1 MFHWRRLAADSVHTP
16 NPLLSKEIC
25 IHSDGRIFD
34 FREINEGD
42 IHQAVSR
49 IKVKKS
55 FGNDNISGY
64 FLKIAFPYISR
75 ILMLIVNTSIETS
88 TFPVS
93 WKIARVTPIYKEGDK
108 SERSNYRP
116 ISVLPVLSRRFEKLI
131 YDQLYQYLEW
141 GGFLTSDQFRFRVL
155 HLSATCLLRVDLD
168 VVLYSHFTRL
178 ESIAI

>member
-1 MFHWRRLAADSVHTP
+1 MNEYFCSIGERLAADIVHTL

-25 IHSDGRIFD
+25 INGDGRIFD

-49 IKVKKS
+49 IKVKS

-64 FLKIAFPYISR
+64 FLKIAFPYSSR
-75 ILMLIVNTSIETS
+75 ILMLTFNTSIETS

-93 WKIARVTPIYKEGDK
+93 WKIARVTPIYKEGEK

-116 ISVLPVLSRRFEKLI
+116 ISVLPVLSRLFEKLM
-131 YDQLYQYLEW
+131 YDQFYQYLELV
-141 GGFLTSDQFRFRVL
+141 GS
-155 HLSATCLLRVDLD
+155 
-168 VVLYSHFTRL
+168 
-178 ESIAI
+178 